1 MKRKP
6 RKYAYY
12 VSHTE
17 DKGLALFF
25 SFREALDYAMTH
37 GRSVITREGVG
48 CDCGC
53 EPQTWTLIQDKNN
66 SLELP
71 F

>member
-1 MKRKP
+1 MKRKST
-6 RKYAYY
+6 KYAYY
-12 VSHTE
+12 VSHT
-17 DKGLALFF
+17 DDNRRDSFY
-25 SFREALDYAMTH
+25 SFREALDYAMAH
-37 GRSVITREGVG
+37 GRSVITREGAG